1 MTLTLYSHPLSSYC
15 WKVLIAL
22 YENGTPFDARMVNL
36 GDPEAKA
43 AFKTLWPTAKIPLL
57 QDGNEVIPETSIMI
71 EHIEQRYPG
80 KVRLIPQDPRE
91 QLNVRLW
98 DRLFDLY
105 VMAPMQRFIAQQ
117 LRPAAERDMG
127 ITANSLT
134 ELQNAYDMIEARR
147 GNLQLGGGG
156 KLQHGGLRCGP
167 GVVLCAHRCAIF
179 VQPREP
185 GPLLRPA
192 DGTPIGQTGNHGSA
206 ALFPLLPAPPFH
218 TGALPFGCT
227 RDCLTRTRTS
237 WIGWI
242 GSSPRSPMETVSRDW
257 RPGFRNARRG
267 GIANTAGW
275 KDTLMETPHDTPLD
289 FL

>member
-71 EHIEQRYPG
+71 EYIEQRYPG
-80 KVRLIPQDPRE
+80 KVRLIPQDPHE

-127 ITANSLT
+127 IIADSLT
-134 ELQNAYDMIEARR
+134 ELRNAYDMIEDRR
-147 GNLQLGGGG
+147 GNRNWAAGESFSMAD
-156 KLQHGGLRCGP
+156 
-167 GVVLCAHRCAIF
+167 CAAA
-179 VQPREP
+179 P
-185 GPLLRPA
+185 
-192 DGTPIGQTGNHGSA
+192 
-206 ALFPLLPAPPFH
+206 ALFYARIVAPFSSSHVNLAHYFDRLMARPSVKRVITEARPYFQYFPLHDAIPAHFLSDAP
-218 TGALPFGCT
+218 
-227 RDCLTRTRTS
+227 
-237 WIGWI
+237 
-242 GSSPRSPMETVSRDW
+242 ET
-257 RPGFRNARRG
+257 A
-267 GIANTAGW
+267 
-275 KDTLMETPHDTPLD
+275 
-289 FL
+289 